1 MKAAYV
7 NDIESDIVYIITCS
21 EKMGLYTLYRTLETA
36 MVTPGDYRYNGIE
49 GDRREKVRVA
59 DE

>member
-1 MKAAYV
+1 MYS
-7 NDIESDIVYIITCS
+7 IPYF
-21 EKMGLYTLYRTLETA
+21 EKMGLYTLYRTLETV

-49 GDRREKVRVA
+49 GDRRERVRVA